1 MNLIVAVD
9 KNWNIGNNGDL
20 LISIPEDMKFFRTT
34 TSGKIVVM
42 GRKTL
47 ESFPN
52 KKPLKN
58 RKNIVLTNNN
68 SYSVDDAIIVHNID
82 ELIEYIKD
90 EDEKNVFVIGGSSIY
105 KQLLPYCSI
114 AYITKINKAFE
125 ADSGF
130 PNLDDD
136 EDWSLVEQGEEKE
149 YDGIKYSFCKYKKD
163 LKIWNYE
170 NKITN

>member
-9 KNWNIGNNGDL
+9 KNWNIGNNGNL
-20 LISIPEDMKFFRTT
+20 LVSIPEDMKFFRTT

-52 KKPLKN
+52 QKPLKN

-68 SYSVDDAIIVHNID
+68 EYVVDGAIIVHSVD
-82 ELIEYIKD
+82 ELMEMLSV
-90 EDEKNVFVIGGSSIY
+90 EDEEDVFVIGGSSIY

-114 AYITKINKAFE
+114 AYVTKIYEEYE
-125 ADSGF
+125 ADSDF
-130 PNLDDD
+130 PNLDME
-136 EDWSLVEQGEEKE
+136 EDWELVEDGEEKDYE
-149 YDGIKYSFCKYKKD
+149 GIKYRFCKYAKD
-163 LKIWNYE
+163 LKIWSL
-170 NKITN
+170 KHQR